1 MLFRSTTPLVYEAR
15 DWNHGVFIGSAMSS
29 ETTAAAAG
37 AVGVLRHDP
46 MAMKPFTGYHMGDY
60 FAHWI
65 EMGKKVKNPPKIFNV
80 NWFRTDKDGNFMW
93 PGFGD
98 NMRVL
103 EWILKRCDNK
113 ADAEE
118 TAIGFVPK
126 AEDIDITDL
135 DYEICKGKKFGLN
148 ELKEILTIDK
158 DKWAKEAEE
167 IEGYYKNSIKDRI
180 PEELWQN
187 LETLRK
193 NCAGAEVPAEKPV
206 KPAKTAKP
214 VKE

>member
-1 MLFRSTTPLVYEAR
+1 
-15 DWNHGVFIGSAMSS
+15 MSS

-65 EMGKKVKNPPKIFNV
+65 NMGKKIANPPKIFNV

-103 EWILKRCDNK
+103 EWILKRCDGTV
-113 ADAEE
+113 DAQE
-118 TAIGFVPK
+118 TAIGYVPK
-126 AEDIDITDL
+126 AEDIDISEL
-135 DYEICKGKKFGLN
+135 DYEICKGKKFDLKSLKDILAVDN
-148 ELKEILTIDK
+148 E
-158 DKWAKEAEE
+158 KWAKEAEE
-167 IEGYYKNSIKDRI
+167 LEGYYNGTIKDRI
-180 PEELWQN
+180 PNELWQS
-187 LETLRK
+187 LETLK
-193 NCAGAEVPAEKPV
+193 NNCKKSETPNK
-206 KPAKTAKP
+206 
-214 VKE
+214 